1 LKFGSWN
8 LALEGDISMASQMNE
23 FRATANVHMRCDM
36 EAGHKWI
43 CSCEA
48 CKQIR
53 SLIGMD
59 KTLEMR
65 QRVREL
71 EEIEERLDG
80 LPHGAAKDILR
91 DRYLALYDQLA
102 DEMAK

>member
-1 LKFGSWN
+1 
-8 LALEGDISMASQMNE
+8 MANQMSE
-23 FRATANVHMRCDM
+23 FRTTANAHMRRDM
-36 EAGHKWI
+36 EATHKWI

-59 KTLEMR
+59 KTLEVR
-65 QRVREL
+65 HRVREL

-80 LPHGAAKDILR
+80 LPDGATKDTLR